1 MRSLVYSFYYRG
13 NTNGTYK
20 IKQNMQNGTIFELY
34 TDDKKLS
41 SNPNDILKS
50 AKNFYTKE
58 RNVQNCH

>member
-1 MRSLVYSFYYRG
+1 
-13 NTNGTYK
+13 
-20 IKQNMQNGTIFELY
+20 MQNGTIFELY

-58 RNVQNCH
+58 RNVQNCHWLTL